1 MAITGA
7 FGAGFIQGFGES
19 MQKNAEKRYEDQQ
32 RYVDNMMENA
42 RRVAPKYAQ
51 DNATAAAT
59 VDLMNA
65 WNKKYG
71 ISSTEFIALA
81 QTHDLG
87 EIQKAIAVAERD
99 LLPGRTLDVK
109 GQILQAL
116 NIPEG
121 AKLPDGMTPEQAV
134 TSMVLGYAN
143 NVNKNPDDKSE
154 TNKNR
159 SWAKAISDVLT
170 LNPRA
175 SAEEQI
181 AAMKIAGVPVQ
192 QLLEYQASEGSTY
205 KPLQNVTTGKPIN
218 FDIGY
223 KEGDYETSVGV
234 YTRKVTSLLTGSESL
249 DDAANLTEAYNNLEV
264 DKDNKV
270 GLSKEIN
277 KAAIALADLELDLAR
292 NNFSKIERDLALER
306 IVSEVNTGSEIKSLK
321 QAVDSGNAWK
331 LVQESLE
338 KHGKLTPEYI
348 KRIINGEAP
357 EGNTKKISAPA
368 LLFPNDPM
376 DLPELSQKPLGGPG
390 SDRAD
395 YSPSVPKEATT
406 QEITTK
412 EPTSGNSLVDRIKSN
427 EKQKTFADTV
437 FEDTGLIAGNA
448 EAVAGRLEDWVAKAQ
463 DAASS
468 ITYDAYKRML
478 DTKQGREKLKEMG
491 LPVKGKDRAAA
502 FGILNPE
509 QYFVNTDSASKA
521 KTKFP
526 KRDEPI
532 KMMEFFDTPEGK
544 DLLDYAKNEVSPE
557 DSAEAIKQVVAD
569 WFGENADVMVGDGL
583 DAENV
588 ARMVKIR
595 LEKAQDK

>member
-19 MQKNAEKRYEDQQ
+19 MQKDAEKRYEDQQ

-59 VDLMNA
+59 VDLMNT

-223 KEGDYETSVGV
+223 KDGDYETSVGV
-234 YTRKVTSLLTGSESL
+234 YTRRVTSLLTGTDSL
-249 DDAANLTEAYNNLEV
+249 DNATNLTEAYNSV
-264 DKDNKV
+264 KVDNKV

-292 NNFSKIERDLALER
+292 NNFSKVERDIALER

-357 EGNTKKISAPA
+357 EGGTKKISAPA

-376 DLPELSQKPLGGPG
+376 GLPELSQKPLGGPG

-395 YSPSVPKEATT
+395 YSPSLPKESTT
-406 QEITTK
+406 QTITTK
-412 EPTSGNSLVDRIKSN
+412 ETTSGNSLVDKIKSN

-509 QYFVNTDSASKA
+509 QYFVNTDRSSKA

-532 KMMEFFDTPEGK
+532 KMMEFFATPEGK

-557 DSAEAIKQVVAD
+557 DSTEEIKQVVAA